1 MRLSKEIIDRK
12 LDGAPDSVRNAVT
25 SDAVAESL
33 VSIGQE
39 HNLHIDQIGILEE
52 ESLYVMLGITESG
65 EFLKNLRDRIG
76 LSSDDAAKIAQ
87 DVNDKVLLLIRS
99 NLQNPSQ
106 PQTADVPR
114 PSVPESIQKEDILAG
129 IEDPVPAP
137 NPLTATRTAP
147 QSPAPLPMNMP
158 ATPVN
163 LPTETAA
170 QPAPSVSREFI
181 AGKMTETVNM
191 PPQKY
196 TADPYRES
204 LN

>member
-12 LDGAPDSVRNAVT
+12 LETAPQSVR
-25 SDAVAESL
+25 DAVMSDEVAASL
-33 VSIGQE
+33 VGIGQE

-52 ESLYVMLGITESG
+52 ESLYVMLGITDSG
-65 EFLKNLRDRIG
+65 EFIKNLRDRIG
-76 LSSDDAAKIAQ
+76 LSSDEAGRVAQ

-106 PQTADVPR
+106 TQTAQ
-114 PSVPESIQKEDILAG
+114 PSNPESIEKEDILAG
-129 IEDPVPAP
+129 IEDPQPAP
-137 NPLTATRTAP
+137 NPLATAR
-147 QSPAPLPMNMP
+147 PAIHQASSAVPMNMP
-158 ATPVN
+158 STPVN
-163 LPTETAA
+163 LPTETPT

-181 AGKMTETVNM
+181 AGKMTEAVNM

-204 LN
+204 IN